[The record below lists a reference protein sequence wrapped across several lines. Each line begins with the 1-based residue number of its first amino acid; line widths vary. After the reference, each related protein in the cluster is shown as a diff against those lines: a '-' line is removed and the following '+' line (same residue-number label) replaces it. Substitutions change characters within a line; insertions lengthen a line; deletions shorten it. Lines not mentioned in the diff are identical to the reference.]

1 MPSAWGSVRWL
12 WGQPAL
18 RGMLLLAVALVAA
31 DSAWFGLLVLYTTQV
46 LQLPAATYGVLVAAG
61 AAGGLLGA
69 LMTDRATRWL
79 GRGRVFVGSVVL
91 AAVTQI
97 VLGLTASAALTVVLL
112 ALSSAA
118 FAAYNVVSTSV
129 RQQLVP
135 SSLLGRVTGAYRT
148 CTMSAAAI
156 GALGGG
162 LLAAALD
169 ITAPFLVGGVLL
181 LAVLAFSRPLLGDLD
196 ASTSS

>member
-1 MPSAWGSVRWL
+1 
-12 WGQPAL
+12 
-18 RGMLLLAVALVAA
+18 
-31 DSAWFGLLVLYTTQV
+31 
-46 LQLPAATYGVLVAAG
+46 
-61 AAGGLLGA
+61 
-69 LMTDRATRWL
+69 MTDRATRWL

-97 VLGLTASAALTVVLL
+97 VLGLDSVGSLDGSL
-112 ALSSAA
+112 ARGASSAA

-156 GALGGG
+156 GAAGGG
-162 LLAAALD
+162 SLAAALD
-169 ITAPFLVGGVLL
+169 ITAPFLVGGGRCSRSCAFAPV
-181 LAVLAFSRPLLGDLD
+181 FSRSLIHRRRPSDAIAFVDLD
-196 ASTSS
+196 RARRGSLIGATPAYCPETARRVDITIGLYLRVRVRPR